1 MVAAFPKE
9 LGEAAAEIARIGTW
23 SIRPAIMYSILIV
36 SQSYLRIDHIFLS

>member
-9 LGEAAAEIARIGTW
+9 LGEAAEIARIGTW